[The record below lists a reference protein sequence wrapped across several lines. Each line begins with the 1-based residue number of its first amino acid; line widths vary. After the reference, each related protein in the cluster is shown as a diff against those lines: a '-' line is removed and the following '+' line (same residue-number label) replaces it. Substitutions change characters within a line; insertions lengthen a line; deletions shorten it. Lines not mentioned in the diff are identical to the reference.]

1 MVPMH
6 DVRSTVEIEPAMAF
20 IVGHYKSGST
30 WLVNLLSLHPAVRCI
45 GETSIFPYVTSCS
58 DFRQCT
64 KNLFTKSFWSEG
76 GLRGLPRHRLSKW
89 ASPLLKAGKPAL
101 RPEERPTTLMDLSV
115 LNQLRL
121 RHTLLQSRSKEE
133 YCERFFGFL
142 RSSLQPESFLIEK
155 NNNIFHVPFIRSI
168 FPRAK
173 LLAIHRDGRDVV
185 VSEKF
190 FLANEEGRT
199 VTLRDSILDWRKK
212 MEAHRTYVREHGI
225 YSCSYESL
233 LHDGDATVK
242 GILAFLD
249 LPADRATVD
258 DMLRRS
264 SFKFTTGRDNGREKS
279 TSFYRKGIAGDWT
292 NHFSQTDKGVFKA
305 LAGDMLIELGY
316 ERDLNW

>member
-6 DVRSTVEIEPAMAF
+6 DSTVEIEPAMAF

-30 WLVNLLSLHPAVRCI
+30 WLANLLSLHPAIRCI
-45 GETSIFPYVTSCS
+45 GETSIFPYVTSSS

-64 KNLFTKSFWSEG
+64 EKLFTKSFWSEG
-76 GLRGLPRHRLSKW
+76 GMRGLPRHRLSKW
-89 ASPLLKAGKPAL
+89 ARPLLKAWKPAL
-101 RPEERPTTLMDLSV
+101 RSEERPTTLMDLSV
-115 LNQLRL
+115 VNQIRL
-121 RHTLLQSRSKEE
+121 RRILLQSRSKED
-133 YCERFFGFL
+133 YCERFFQFL
-142 RSSLQPESFLIEK
+142 RSSLQANGFLIEK
-155 NNNIFHVPFIRSI
+155 NNNIFQVPFIRST
-168 FPRAK
+168 FPQAK

-190 FLANEEGRT
+190 FLANEERRT
-199 VTLRDSILDWRKK
+199 VSLRGSVLDWRKK
-212 MEAHRTYVREHGI
+212 MEAHRSYVREHGI

-233 LHDGDATVK
+233 LRDGETTVR
-242 GILAFLD
+242 GILTFLG
-249 LPADRATVD
+249 LGADRATLD

-292 NHFSQTDKGVFKA
+292 NHFSQADKDLFKE

-316 ERDLNW
+316 ETDLNW